1 MSEKIRWQRWKKR
14 RSRAEEKTP
23 DAGDERISNVMKI
36 TGIEDVIGG
45 RLCVGC
51 GACAYV
57 SGGALEMREKT
68 DEGWRPVLMGG
79 EGAVI
84 PADCAAACPVIGTTA
99 PESGIGNCRE
109 AQGLGLGQVLA
120 SWEVHASDQATR
132 YQGSSGGALSALAAY
147 ALERQGMQG
156 VLHIGRDPL
165 NPFRNQPMLSVN
177 REELLDRAGSRYAP
191 ACLCSG
197 LRLIENAQG
206 PCVVIGQPSEIAAL
220 RKVVAIRP
228 SLADKIGLS
237 LSFFCAGSPAIR
249 GTMDLI
255 RSRGIDP
262 HDVTDIRYRGHGW
275 PGNFSVHVKDREGPV
290 IEMTYAE
297 SWAFLQKYRTW
308 GVHLWPDGAGEHAD
322 ISCGDPWYR
331 KVAPSD
337 PGSSLVLART
347 ERGRAFVEEA
357 IRDGVLV
364 GGLIDTKKVV
374 LSQKNLLAK
383 KGSIGG
389 RLFAMRMLRLPV
401 PNYQGYRLGRLWW
414 NLPVG
419 EKLRSVVGTIRRV
432 LERGYDRPGT
442 WTSVTEPTHG
452 TDGKPGDPRAAGETA

>member
-1 MSEKIRWQRWKKR
+1 MENHFKVKFKSIDEVVAW
-14 RSRAEEKTP
+14 RA
-23 DAGDERISNVMKI
+23 
-36 TGIEDVIGG
+36 
-45 RLCVGC
+45 CVGC
-51 GACAYV
+51 GACAHV
-57 SGGALEMREKT
+57 SGGALEMRENT
-68 DEGWRPVLMGG
+68 DEGWRPFLIDR
-79 EGAVI
+79 EWAAV
-84 PADCAAACPVIGTTA
+84 PAECAAVCPVIGTTA
-99 PESGIGNCRE
+99 PEPVPGSCRK
-109 AQGLGLGQVLA
+109 ARTLGLGPVLA
-120 SWEVHASDQATR
+120 SWEVHAADQTTR

-147 ALERQGMQG
+147 ALERRGMRG

-165 NPFRNQPMLSVN
+165 NPFRNQPVLSAT
-177 REELLDRAGSRYAP
+177 REELLHRAGSRYAP
-191 ACLCSG
+191 ASLCGG
-197 LRLIENAQG
+197 LHLIENSQG
-206 PCVVIGQPSEIAAL
+206 PFVVIGQPSEIAAL
-220 RKVVAIRP
+220 GKITAIRS
-228 SLADKIGLS
+228 SLADSVGLT

-262 HDVTDIRYRGHGW
+262 DEVTDIRYRGRGW
-275 PGNFSVHVKDREGPV
+275 PGNFSVHVKDREEPA

-331 KVAPSD
+331 KVNPGD

-347 ERGRAFVEEA
+347 ERGRTFVEEA

-364 GGLIDTKKVV
+364 GGLIDTEKVA

-401 PNYQGYRLGRLWW
+401 PSYQGYRLGKLWRG
-414 NLPVG
+414 LPAK
-419 EKLRSVVGTIRRV
+419 EKLRSVIGTMMRV
-432 LERGYDRPGT
+432 LERGYRRPAACVSAAKPADETDRNP
-442 WTSVTEPTHG
+442 E
-452 TDGKPGDPRAAGETA
+452 KARAAG